1 MTGFIIQRAMQ
12 SAVTLLIVVT
22 AVFLLARVL
31 GDPSALLVAQDATR
45 EEVQEKREQ
54 LGLDRPIVVQYFDYL
69 GDLAQG
75 DLGQSIVRSSY
86 GVGELIWPKLANSA
100 KLAAFA
106 MVIAAAVGV
115 PLGILAAVKRG
126 TLFDHF
132 ARVIALVG
140 QVVPPW
146 WLGIIMI
153 VVFAVEL
160 ELLPVAGKGDGFFSF
175 RHAIMPAG
183 VLGLF
188 VVAGVTRLTRSSML
202 EVLDSEYIKLAR
214 AKGLPLRTVLWKHAL
229 RNALI
234 PVVTFGGLF
243 FGILVTGAIVIE
255 VVFAW
260 PGLGRVMFDALG
272 SRDYPVMQGA
282 ILIGAA
288 IVIGFNLLVDLLYG
302 WIDPRIRY
310 T

>member
-1 MTGFIIQRAMQ
+1 M
-12 SAVTLLIVVT
+12 
-22 AVFLLARVL
+22 
-31 GDPSALLVAQDATR
+31 
-45 EEVQEKREQ
+45 
-54 LGLDRPIVVQYFDYL
+54 
-69 GDLAQG
+69 
-75 DLGQSIVRSSY
+75 
-86 GVGELIWPKLANSA
+86 GELIWPKLANSA

-106 MVIAAAVGV
+106 MAIAAVVGV

-126 TLFDHF
+126 TAFDHF
-132 ARVIALVG
+132 ARIVALAG

-146 WLGIIMI
+146 WLGVIMI
-153 VVFAVEL
+153 VVFAVHL
-160 ELLPVAGKGDGFFSF
+160 ELLPVAGKGDGFFSI
-175 RHAIMPAG
+175 RHAIMPAS
-183 VLGLF
+183 VMGLF
-188 VVAGVTRLTRSSML
+188 VVAGMTRLTRSSML

-243 FGILVTGAIVIE
+243 FGVLVTGAIVIE

-260 PGLGRVMFDALG
+260 PGVGRVMFDALG
-272 SRDYPVMQGA
+272 RRDYPVMQGA

-288 IVIGFNLLVDLLYG
+288 IVIAFNFLVDLLYG

>member
-1 MTGFIIQRAMQ
+1 MTGFILQRAIQ
-12 SAVTLLIVVT
+12 SVVTLLIVVT

-31 GDPSALLVAQDATR
+31 GDPSVLLVAQDATQ
-45 EEVQEKREQ
+45 EQVQEKREQ

-69 GDLAQG
+69 GDLARG
-75 DLGQSIVRSSY
+75 DLGQSIVQRGY

-106 MVIAAAVGV
+106 MAIAAVVGV

-126 TLFDHF
+126 TAFDHF
-132 ARVIALVG
+132 ARIVALTG

-146 WLGIIMI
+146 WLGVIMI
-153 VVFAVEL
+153 VVFAVHL
-160 ELLPVAGKGDGFFSF
+160 ELLPVAGKGEGFFSI
-175 RHAIMPAG
+175 RHAIMPAS
-183 VLGLF
+183 VMGLF
-188 VVAGVTRLTRSSML
+188 VVAGMTRLTRSSML

-243 FGILVTGAIVIE
+243 FGVLVTGAIVIE

-260 PGLGRVMFDALG
+260 PGVGRVMFDALG
-272 SRDYPVMQGA
+272 RRDYPVMQGA

>member
-1 MTGFIIQRAMQ
+1 MTGFILQRAIQ
-12 SAVTLLIVVT
+12 SVVTLLIVVT

-31 GDPSALLVAQDATR
+31 GDPSVLLVAQDATQ
-45 EEVQEKREQ
+45 EQVQEKREQ

-69 GDLAQG
+69 GDLARG
-75 DLGQSIVRSSY
+75 DLGQSIVQRGY

-106 MVIAAAVGV
+106 MAIAAVVGV

-126 TLFDHF
+126 TAFDHF
-132 ARVIALVG
+132 ARIVALTG

-146 WLGIIMI
+146 WLGVIMI
-153 VVFAVEL
+153 VVFAVHL
-160 ELLPVAGKGDGFFSF
+160 ELLPVAGKGEGFFSI
-175 RHAIMPAG
+175 RHAIMPAS
-183 VLGLF
+183 VMGLF
-188 VVAGVTRLTRSSML
+188 VVAGMTRLTRSSML

-243 FGILVTGAIVIE
+243 FGVLVTGAIVIE

-260 PGLGRVMFDALG
+260 PGVGRVMFDALG
-272 SRDYPVMQGA
+272 RRDYPVMQGA

-302 WIDPRIRY
+302 LIDPRIRY